1 MTKTQTGEFYHGMY
15 GYPVDVTLAPAA
27 EGEEQLVLTGATAIT
42 LNLNSSKAATVAA
55 RPLVLPDAI
64 INPGSV
70 GIPAVIRWV
79 VAIGDIPDGGSYRMT
94 LTIDLPGPKR
104 AIVEGLF
111 LVE

>member
-1 MTKTQTGEFYHGMY
+1 MTLTQTGEFYHGMY
-15 GYPVDVTLAPAA
+15 GYPVDVTLAPATP
-27 EGEEQLVLTGATAIT
+27 GEEQLVLTGATAIT
-42 LNLNSSKAATVAA
+42 LNLNSSKQAVS

-64 INPGSV
+64 IVPGSV

-79 VAIGDIPDGGSYRMT
+79 VAVGDIPDGGSYHMV

-104 AIVEGLF
+104 AIVSGQL